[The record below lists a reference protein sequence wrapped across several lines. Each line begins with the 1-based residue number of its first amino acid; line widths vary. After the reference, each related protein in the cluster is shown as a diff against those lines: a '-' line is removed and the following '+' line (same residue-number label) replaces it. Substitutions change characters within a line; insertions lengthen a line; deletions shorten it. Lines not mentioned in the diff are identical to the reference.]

1 MGFSLQKPKT
11 MNFLDS
17 SACSSREKKNPYIR
31 YCLLANLLMELAID
45 SAGKRIQA
53 ADWRLNELEEMMGQH
68 EYVNRPKG
76 DPLKMDFIATTRTL
90 NTTSRILEV
99 EHMRLG
105 ASILALELISRET
118 KELQLDFST

>member
-76 DPLKMDFIATTRTL
+76 DPLNGFHCYDTDTEYDKSNIGSRKYEARCKHFGIGVDF
-90 NTTSRILEV
+90 
-99 EHMRLG
+99 
-105 ASILALELISRET
+105 
-118 KELQLDFST
+118 